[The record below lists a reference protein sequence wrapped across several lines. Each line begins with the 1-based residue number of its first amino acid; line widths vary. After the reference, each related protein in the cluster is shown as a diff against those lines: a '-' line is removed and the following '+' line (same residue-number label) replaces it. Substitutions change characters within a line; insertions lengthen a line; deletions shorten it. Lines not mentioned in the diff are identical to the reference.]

1 MLDKDRRTGTEW
13 LLPERESQT
22 EKKSSSKARYLA
34 MKDLLAKEKEA
45 TRQLGGKINELN
57 SKYENEKKKI

>member
-1 MLDKDRRTGTEW
+1 LDKDRRTGTEW

-34 MKDLLAKEKEA
+34 MKELLAKEKEVSSNFYF
-45 TRQLGGKINELN
+45 KF
-57 SKYENEKKKI
+57 